1 MSTYKNHS
9 TRITVTTIHTTL
21 PDEFT
26 PLSKITST
34 QAIQKKFKRTK
45 TLKGTTE
52 KWKQFPVKQARRLT
66 MIQAPSKHLLQD
78 LQTSDVIIDNKNPK
92 TRRKLIGHHH
102 VGLARPVGAPG
113 RLRRHFQQSR
123 HHYPLS
129 KTRSIH

>member
-1 MSTYKNHS
+1 MDRDSPTKQSVISSKCPHKNHS

-52 KWKQFPVKQARRLT
+52 K
-66 MIQAPSKHLLQD
+66 
-78 LQTSDVIIDNKNPK
+78 
-92 TRRKLIGHHH
+92 
-102 VGLARPVGAPG
+102 
-113 RLRRHFQQSR
+113 
-123 HHYPLS
+123 
-129 KTRSIH
+129 

>member
-52 KWKQFPVKQARRLT
+52 K
-66 MIQAPSKHLLQD
+66 
-78 LQTSDVIIDNKNPK
+78 
-92 TRRKLIGHHH
+92 
-102 VGLARPVGAPG
+102 
-113 RLRRHFQQSR
+113 
-123 HHYPLS
+123 
-129 KTRSIH
+129 